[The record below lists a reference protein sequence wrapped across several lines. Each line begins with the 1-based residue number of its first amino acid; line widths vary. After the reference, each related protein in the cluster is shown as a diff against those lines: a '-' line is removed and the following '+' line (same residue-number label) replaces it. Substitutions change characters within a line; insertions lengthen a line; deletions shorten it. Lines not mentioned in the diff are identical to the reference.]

1 MNEIVE
7 VFIDAMGQFHIRSVQ
22 NVLYTS
28 YLKLFKQNCK
38 ECLEIKNC
46 IPGFREGKWN
56 FPMGREGKFEGGIPR
71 KCGKRES
78 PGVSGN
84 SRSRSFPRIEASDS
98 RSRTLGMDFF
108 IPFPFPNFG
117 NGFF

>member
-71 KCGKRES
+71 NCGKRES
-78 PGVSGN
+78 PLIKCKHPSSVTG
-84 SRSRSFPRIEASDS
+84 
-98 RSRTLGMDFF
+98 
-108 IPFPFPNFG
+108 
-117 NGFF
+117 